1 MRYFYALFM
10 VSLLVAGCKKEATP
24 TYAYT
29 FTANASN
36 FSGNVYDASYI
47 RDSVSG
53 KLKFDA
59 KFYIG
64 AKTDYRYI
72 ELKFSGNNYIDT
84 GSYTNVGPLTYN
96 RDGHTYIEQYGTYTI
111 NKLDTANQ
119 LISGT
124 FQFTGYCSIETILYM
139 NVTNGVF
146 TNVKY
151 VTQ

>member
-1 MRYFYALFM
+1 MKYFCALIVVLF
-10 VSLLVAGCKKEATP
+10 LAAGCKKEATP

-29 FTANASN
+29 FTANASD
-36 FSGNVYDASYI
+36 FSGNAYDASYLS
-47 RDSVSG
+47 DSATG

-64 AKTDYRYI
+64 AKTDARFV
-72 ELKFSGNNYIDT
+72 ELKFSGNNYVDT
-84 GSYTNVGPLTYN
+84 GTYN
-96 RDGHTYIEQYGTYTI
+96 NNGALSYSRDGFLYLEQYGSYHI
-111 NKLDTANQ
+111 GKLDTANK

-124 FQFTGYCSIETILYM
+124 FQFTGFCSVQSVLYM

-146 TNVKY
+146 TDVKY